1 MVKQGQFCCSCHNG
15 ETDYSLLFVAESN
28 SPRRSI
34 VPRLSRSSSK
44 PSTPKRFS
52 KSPSCASPLLLHVI
66 SRRSR
71 SLGGSLISP
80 LVSAENSLVVNNGS
94 VTGM

>member
-1 MVKQGQFCCSCHNG
+1 MDKFALMTG
-15 ETDYSLLFVAESN
+15 YSFLFVVENN
-28 SPRRSI
+28 SPRRSV
-34 VPRLSRSSSK
+34 VPRLSKSSSK

-80 LVSAENSLVVNNGS
+80 LVSAENSLVVNTGS
-94 VTGM
+94 TTGK